1 MDIPTDGLTIE
12 GETRTT
18 DMKALLSALSIA
30 EDYFAEEDIPEYAAH
45 MKLLRVR
52 LAEGNPVLFHYA
64 LENEEDLDAVLD
76 DAPEAI
82 TDEYL

>member
-1 MDIPTDGLTIE
+1 METPTKGLTID

-18 DMKALLSALSIA
+18 DMKALLTALSIA
-30 EDYFAEEDIPEYAAH
+30 EDFFAEEDVPEYAAH
-45 MKLLRVR
+45 MKLLRTR

-64 LENEEDLDAVLD
+64 LENDEDMDAVLD
-76 DAPEAI
+76 EAPEAI